1 MKRTTLT
8 LTAIAIAAGIVAAA
22 PATAAPECTEDMV
35 CWDWQTMGNHC
46 RGTDTGMFECARVD
60 AYGDIYVDTYTDIE
74 PDTGAYVGGYN

>member
-1 MKRTTLT
+1 
-8 LTAIAIAAGIVAAA
+8 
-22 PATAAPECTEDMV
+22 
-35 CWDWQTMGNHC
+35 MGNHC